1 MKNRIVSRKTDTI
14 AVFILFALM
23 LISVITAPLFG
34 AVSISLSKVFGSID
48 IQNNPDAIIFFQ
60 TRLPRVI
67 FALFVGGGL
76 AVAGLIF
83 QTLLRNSLAT
93 PFTLGVAS
101 GGAFGAVLAIKTGI
115 VFSIFGISVLPLFS
129 FSGSILAV
137 FVVYQIAKTKG
148 HLPTTTLL
156 LAGIT
161 LNFIFSS
168 TIMFVQYLSDFT
180 QTFQIVR
187 WMMGGLDIFGYETI
201 IKIMP
206 FFTVGL
212 ILLII
217 ILRDLNLLGIG
228 EEFALSKGVNT
239 SRTKKIAFLGASL
252 ITGSLVAFSG
262 PIGFIGLII
271 PHMVRLR
278 LSADHRIMFPATFFL
293 GAFFLIVCD
302 TFARTII
309 APTEIPVGIITAL
322 TGGPFFI
329 WLLKTRKKELMI

>member
-1 MKNRIVSRKTDTI
+1 
-14 AVFILFALM
+14 M
-23 LISVITAPLFG
+23 L
-34 AVSISLSKVFGSID
+34 
-48 IQNNPDAIIFFQ
+48 
-60 TRLPRVI
+60 
-67 FALFVGGGL
+67 VGGGL

-101 GGAFGAVLAIKTGI
+101 GGAFGAVLAIKSGI
-115 VFSIFGISVLPLFS
+115 VFSILGISVLPLFS

-201 IKIMP
+201 IKILP
-206 FFTVGL
+206 FFTIGL

-239 SRTKKIAFLGASL
+239 ARTKKTAFLGASL

-271 PHMVRLR
+271 PHMIRLR